1 MGVHLRGLL
10 LSLMRGHILI
20 SCREKVVSGIM
31 FRSPQS
37 VGCTVHPALVLGGA
51 HTVLLLGVLGRKVL
65 GRSCS
70 APAETLSVNSRLSV
84 RSTVCLSSLFCLVG
98 SLSCLLSLVNSQL
111 SVSSLLSVSSKVSV
125 SSLFFVVRSL

>member
-1 MGVHLRGLL
+1 MVTIRNTIQCKDLRYRGMGVHLRGLL

-98 SLSCLLSLVNSQL
+98 CTLLAHHH
-111 SVSSLLSVSSKVSV
+111 LLG
-125 SSLFFVVRSL
+125 